1 MSYGTGIWAPG
12 IKSPGVG
19 DYLCGHHILM
29 GHAAVYHLYKEKYFE
44 KFRGQVGIT
53 LDMKYYF
60 PGNSS
65 VSAEE
70 YQRAMKYRLG
80 WFADP
85 IFSKEGGYPSV
96 MTDEIGKR
104 SSIEGRPFSRFP
116 EMSEELKQSLKGS
129 SDFFGINYYTSG
141 FIDIN
146 KAERDPLEEPS
157 WSKDSGIITSVDANW
172 KRAKSEWLYSVPEGL
187 RSYLNYIKNEYNN
200 PPIFIAEAGWSDN
213 GEIEDIDRVNY
224 LNSHLLAV
232 SQAINE
238 DNCNVIAFTAWSL
251 IDLFEWNVGFTA
263 KFGLFKV
270 NHTSPNKERTPKN
283 SVSFFQSVI
292 KNRAPL
298 NV

>member
-1 MSYGTGIWAPG
+1 
-12 IKSPGVG
+12 
-19 DYLCGHHILM
+19 M

-44 KFRGQVGIT
+44 KFGGQVGLI
-53 LDMKYYF
+53 LDMKYF
-60 PGNSS
+60 IPENSS
-65 VSAEE
+65 VTAEE

-116 EMSEELKQSLKGS
+116 EMSDELRQSLKGS
-129 SDFFGINYYTSG
+129 SDFFGINYYTSV

-146 KAERDPLEEPS
+146 KAERDPLDEPS
-157 WSKDSGIITSVDANW
+157 WSKDSGIIESVDTNW
-172 KRAKSEWLYSVPEGL
+172 KRAKSEWLYSAPEGL
-187 RSYLNYIKNEYNN
+187 RSYLNYVKNEYNN
-200 PPIFIAEAGWSDN
+200 PPMFIAEAGWSDD
-213 GEIEDIDRVNY
+213 GEIEDVGRIDY
-224 LNSHLLAV
+224 YDSHLLAV
-232 SQAINE
+232 SEAINE

-251 IDLFEWNVGFTA
+251 MDLYEWNVGYTI

-270 NHTSPNKERTPKN
+270 NFTSPNKERTPKK

-292 KNRAPL
+292 KNRAAL